1 MPSAPSLALTGVT
14 GHIGGRAARD
24 LAASGLELRLLARAP
39 ERVPP
44 LAGAT
49 VLPLTYG
56 NTPEAVAVLA
66 GVEVLLMVSA
76 SEDADRRA
84 QHLGLVDA
92 AAAAGV
98 RHVVYTSFIGASPD
112 ATFTLV
118 RDHYATEQRIRAA
131 GMDFTFLRDNLYADF
146 FPDMAGPDG
155 VIRGPADDG
164 AVAAVARA
172 DVARAA
178 AAVLRDPAAHHNQT
192 YDLTGPEALTL
203 SEAAAV
209 ISEVTGRPTRFVHE
223 TLDEAYASR
232 ASYGAPDWQ
241 VEAWVSTYTAIASGE
256 LSAVSDHVRQLT
268 GREALSLRAL
278 LSGEG

>member
-1 MPSAPSLALTGVT
+1 MTSAPSLALTGVT
-14 GHIGGRAARD
+14 GHVGGLVARE
-24 LAASGLELRLLARAP
+24 LATAGLPLRLLARSP
-39 ERVPP
+39 ERAPRLP
-44 LAGAT
+44 GAT

-56 NTPEAVAVLA
+56 HSAVAVSALA

-76 SEDADRRA
+76 SESADRRA

-98 RHVVYTSFIGASPD
+98 GHIVYTSFVGAGPH
-112 ATFTLV
+112 ATFTLA
-118 RDHYATEQRIRAA
+118 RDHGATEEHIRSR
-131 GMDFTFLRDNLYADF
+131 GLGFTFLRDNLYADF
-146 FPDMAGPDG
+146 VPDLAGPDG
-155 VIRGPADDG
+155 TIRGPAGDG
-164 AVAAVARA
+164 QAALVARA

-178 AAVLRDPAAHHNQT
+178 AVVLRDPSAHRDRT

-203 SEAAAV
+203 AQAAAV
-209 ISEVTGRPTRFVHE
+209 VTEVTGRPTRFQHE

-256 LSAVSDHVRQLT
+256 LAGVSEDVQRLT
-268 GREALSLRAL
+268 GRPALSLREL
-278 LSGEG
+278 LAGR

>member
-1 MPSAPSLALTGVT
+1 
-14 GHIGGRAARD
+14 
-24 LAASGLELRLLARAP
+24 
-39 ERVPP
+39 
-44 LAGAT
+44 

-56 NTPEAVAVLA
+56 DTPEAVAALA

-76 SEDADRRA
+76 SEDVDRRA

-92 AAAAGV
+92 AVAAGV
-98 RHVVYTSFIGASPD
+98 RHVVYTSFVGASPD

-118 RDHYATEQRIRAA
+118 RDHWATEERIRAA
-131 GMDFTFLRDNLYADF
+131 GMGFTFLRDNLYADF

-172 DVARAA
+172 DVARSAV
-178 AAVLRDPAAHHNQT
+178 AVLRDPAAHRNQT

-203 SEAAAV
+203 NQVASVVSEA
-209 ISEVTGRPTRFVHE
+209 TGRPTRFVDE

-232 ASYGAPDWQ
+232 ASYGAPSWQ
-241 VEAWVSTYTAIASGE
+241 VDAWVSTYTAIASGE
-256 LSAVSDHVRQLT
+256 LAAVSDDVRALT
-268 GREALSLRAL
+268 GRQPLTLRAL
-278 LSGEG
+278 LSGES